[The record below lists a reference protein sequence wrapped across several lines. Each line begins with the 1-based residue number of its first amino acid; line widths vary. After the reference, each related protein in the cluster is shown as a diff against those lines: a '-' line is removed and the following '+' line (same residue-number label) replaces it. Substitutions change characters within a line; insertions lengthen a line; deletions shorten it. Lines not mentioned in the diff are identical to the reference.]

1 MEFGDFDVFAAKD
14 EVAGQ
19 ARVLSLDTG
28 QVYPDPGNVRRA
40 IDQSEIE
47 ALAATIKER
56 GQLQPITVAA
66 ADADG
71 RHMIHFGERRWRA
84 CRHLGISVCAIV
96 SEQADADQVRID
108 QFIENDQREQLSALD
123 MIAFVADQVK
133 AGRSVSEL
141 ARATGRDRATL
152 ARYQSLASA
161 PEFITARLDDISAR
175 GAAALLSAAQR
186 DEAATRAFLEAAPV
200 GSLTV
205 RACEQFARNVANGG
219 ERPADT
225 GEDVKDRQQPAKV
238 AGEGEGSKA
247 HSLPSAN
254 DSVEP
259 RAPVARR
266 GGQGDATRFIDVE
279 GKRARIIEAVLHFEG
294 EDAPRTV
301 RFDQ

>member
-19 ARVLSLDTG
+19 ARVLSLDTS

-40 IDQSEIE
+40 IDQGEIE

-56 GQLQPITVAA
+56 GQLQPITVAP

-71 RHMIHFGERRWRA
+71 RHMVHFGERRWRA
-84 CRHLGISVCAIV
+84 CQHLGIPVRAIV
-96 SEQADADQVRID
+96 GEQTDAAQVRID

-133 AGRSVSEL
+133 GGRSVSEL
-141 ARATGRDRATL
+141 ARVTGRDRATL

-161 PEFITARLDDISAR
+161 PDFITARLDDISAR

-186 DEAATRAFLEAAPV
+186 DNAATRLFLESAPV

-205 RACEQFARNVANGG
+205 RACEQFARDVGG
-219 ERPADT
+219 KAQEPAPSAD
-225 GEDVKDRQQPAKV
+225 QPPVKV
-238 AGEGEGSKA
+238 AAEGEGSKA

-254 DSVEP
+254 DSIEP

-266 GGQGDATRFIDVE
+266 GLADAAHFIDVE

-301 RFDQ
+301 RFGQ

>member
-1 MEFGDFDVFAAKD
+1 MEFGNFDVFAAKD

-19 ARVLSLDTG
+19 ARVLSLDPS
-28 QVYPDPGNVRRA
+28 QVYPDPDNVRRA

-56 GQLQPITVAA
+56 GQLQPITVAP

-71 RHMIHFGERRWRA
+71 RHMVHFGERRWRA
-84 CRHLGISVCAIV
+84 CQHLGIPVRAIV
-96 SEQADADQVRID
+96 SEQTDAAQVRID
-108 QFIENDQREQLSALD
+108 QFIENDQREQLSARD
-123 MIAFVADQVK
+123 MIAFVASQAK
-133 AGRSVSEL
+133 AGQSVSEL
-141 ARATGRDRATL
+141 ARVTGRDRATL
-152 ARYQSLASA
+152 NRYRSLASA
-161 PEFITARLDDISAR
+161 PDFITARLDDISVR

-186 DEAATRAFLEAAPV
+186 DEAATRAFLNGAPA
-200 GSLTV
+200 GSLTE
-205 RACEQFARNVANGG
+205 RACEQFAREVGNRRQ
-219 ERPADT
+219 EQADT
-225 GEDVKDRQQPAKV
+225 GTRAQSEQHPAKV
-238 AGEGEGSKA
+238 AGEGEGSKT

-266 GGQGDATRFIDVE
+266 GGQGDAARFIDVE

>member
-1 MEFGDFDVFAAKD
+1 VEFGNFDVFAAKD

-19 ARVLSLDTG
+19 ARVLSLNTS
-28 QVYPDPGNVRRA
+28 QVYPDPDNVRRA

-56 GQLQPITVAA
+56 GQLQPITVAPA
-66 ADADG
+66 NVEG
-71 RHMIHFGERRWRA
+71 RHMVHFGERRWRA
-84 CRHLGISVCAIV
+84 CQHLGIPVRAIV
-96 SEQADADQVRID
+96 SEQTDPAQVRID

-123 MIAFVADQVK
+123 MIAFVAAQVK

-141 ARATGRDRATL
+141 ARVTGRDRATL

-161 PEFITARLDDISAR
+161 PDFITARLDDISLR
-175 GAAALLSAAQR
+175 GAAALLSAVQR
-186 DEAATRAFLEAAPV
+186 DEAATRAFLENAPV

-205 RACEQFARNVANGG
+205 RACEQFARDVGG
-219 ERPADT
+219 KGQEQADT
-225 GEDVKDRQQPAKV
+225 GKDANGDQRPVSV
-238 AGEGEGSKA
+238 AGEGQGSKVQ
-247 HSLPSAN
+247 SLPSAN

-266 GGQGDATRFIDVE
+266 GGQGDAARFIDVE
-279 GKRARIIEAVLHFEG
+279 GKRARIIEAVLQFEG

-301 RFDQ
+301 RFDR

>member
-1 MEFGDFDVFAAKD
+1 MEFGDFDIFAAKD

-19 ARVLSLDTG
+19 ARVLSLDTS

-40 IDQSEIE
+40 INQSEIE

-56 GQLQPITVAA
+56 GQLQPITVAP
-66 ADADG
+66 ADTDG

-84 CRHLGISVCAIV
+84 CQHLGIPVRAIV
-96 SEQADADQVRID
+96 SEQADAVQVRID

-133 AGRSVSEL
+133 GGRSVSEL
-141 ARATGRDRATL
+141 ARVTGRDRATL

-186 DEAATRAFLEAAPV
+186 DEAATRAFLERAPV

-205 RACEQFARNVANGG
+205 RACEQFARDVGG
-219 ERPADT
+219 KAQEPAAT
-225 GEDVKDRQQPAKV
+225 GKAKDQQPAKV

-247 HSLPSAN
+247 QLFPSAN

-266 GGQGDATRFIDVE
+266 GGQADAARFIDVE
-279 GKRARIIEAVLHFEG
+279 GKRARIIEAVLHFED
-294 EDAPRTV
+294 EDGPRTV

>member
-1 MEFGDFDVFAAKD
+1 VEFGNFDVFAAKD

-19 ARVLSLDTG
+19 ARVLLLDTSR
-28 QVYPDPGNVRRA
+28 VYPDPDNVRRA
-40 IDQSEIE
+40 IDQAEIE

-56 GQLQPITVAA
+56 GQLQPITVAP

-71 RHMIHFGERRWRA
+71 RHMVHFGERRWRA
-84 CRHLGISVCAIV
+84 CQHLGIPVRAIV
-96 SEQADADQVRID
+96 SEQTDAAQVRID

-123 MIAFVADQVK
+123 MVAFVADQVK

-141 ARATGRDRATL
+141 ARVTGRDRATL

-161 PEFITARLDDISAR
+161 PDFITARLDDISAR

-186 DEAATRAFLEAAPV
+186 DEAATRSLLENAPV

-205 RACEQFARNVANGG
+205 RACEQFARDVGSKG
-219 ERPADT
+219 QEPAPT
-225 GEDVKDRQQPAKV
+225 GKTAADQQPAKV

-247 HSLPSAN
+247 QSLPSAN
-254 DSVEP
+254 DSTEP

-266 GGQGDATRFIDVE
+266 GGQADAGRFIDVE

-301 RFDQ
+301 RFDR